1 MAVLSLEGFLLWFD
15 PGEPC
20 GLGGAGQV
28 HALFLTTP
36 ALLFLA
42 HSVGVNRGP
51 GWLLHPSFSSL
62 GLSPQLLGYQASQEV
77 ERDALW
83 PYSPGECK
91 STREKCFLNLKK
103 KKKGPY

>member
-1 MAVLSLEGFLLWFD
+1 MPFKGVVFKFCEFKPDLKKNTDGISQRSPAMAVLSLEGFLPWFD
-15 PGEPC
+15 PREPC

-28 HALFLTTP
+28 HALFLITP

-62 GLSPQLLGYQASQEV
+62 GLSSQLLGYQASQEV
-77 ERDALW
+77 E
-83 PYSPGECK
+83 
-91 STREKCFLNLKK
+91 
-103 KKKGPY
+103 